1 MIEVSVNP
9 NKAGLSEG
17 SFSSGG
23 GGRGGGG
30 PPFTFQEEL
39 I

>member
-23 GGRGGGG
+23 GGGG

>member
-9 NKAGLSEG
+9 NKAGLFEA

-23 GGRGGGG
+23 GGGG